1 MATRKSRLM
10 RRVEERYNRPL
21 EELLPEMYTRIGLPG
36 MAEDMEVNKGTLWY
50 WLLKFGV
57 NVRRVTLA
65 PVAFLFRE
73 NRICERSWLSPLG

>member
-1 MATRKSRLM
+1 MAVRKSKLM

-21 EELLPEMYTRIGLPG
+21 EELLPEMYNRMGLPA

-57 NVRRVTLA
+57 NVRRVALA
-65 PVAFLFRE
+65 PGEVLEVRKV
-73 NRICERSWLSPLG
+73 G